1 MPKLR
6 AYVAMKKFG
15 ISYMGSKS
23 GIARVICRSLPGA
36 ENFYDLFGGGFA
48 ITHCMLA
55 LHRTKYRRF
64 FFNEI
69 DAGTTELIRRAIR
82 GEFNYDRFKPPFVS
96 REEFHRKKA
105 TCAYTRILWSF
116 GNHQRGYLFGDDIE
130 DYKRS
135 LHNAVVFNDFDAT
148 ARRVIG
154 KDRFDE
160 RSTIPQ
166 RRFCVRRIVKARN
179 PTKRASEL
187 EQLERLERLQ
197 QLERLQRLEGL
208 SDSMLEMTSLDYRE
222 VPIRPNSVV
231 YCDPPY
237 ANTRAECVRGFD
249 SAAFWSWAERLEHPA
264 FISEYEAP
272 ETFRVVL
279 SIEKKTKVSG
289 GTIPTKNEILFANPA
304 AAKLLESIGAKTF
317 PNTGARRAHR

>member
-1 MPKLR
+1 
-6 AYVAMKKFG
+6 
-15 ISYMGSKS
+15 
-23 GIARVICRSLPGA
+23 
-36 ENFYDLFGGGFA
+36 
-48 ITHCMLA
+48 MLA

-116 GNHQRGYLFGDDIE
+116 GNDHRYYLFGEHIE

-154 KDRFDE
+154 KSRFDE

-166 RRFCVRRIVKARN
+166 RRLYVRRIVTARN
-179 PTKRASEL
+179 PTKRASEVEQL
-187 EQLERLERLQ
+187 RVLQQLERLERLQ
-197 QLERLQRLEGL
+197 QLEQLQQLERLQQLEGL
-208 SDSMLEMTSLDYRE
+208 DDASLAMSSRDYRE

-237 ANTRAECVRGFD
+237 ANTRAGYVRGFD

-272 ETFRVVL
+272 EMFRVVL
-279 SIEKKTKVSG
+279 SIEKKTRVSNKG
-289 GTIPTKNEILFANPA
+289 MIPTKNEILFANPA

-317 PNTGARRAHR
+317 PNTGARMAHR

>member
-1 MPKLR
+1 
-6 AYVAMKKFG
+6 
-15 ISYMGSKS
+15 
-23 GIARVICRSLPGA
+23 
-36 ENFYDLFGGGFA
+36 
-48 ITHCMLA
+48 MLA

-116 GNHQRGYLFGDDIE
+116 GNDHRTYLFGEHIE

-166 RRFCVRRIVKARN
+166 RRLYVGRIVKARN
-179 PTKRASEL
+179 PTKRAIEL
-187 EQLERLERLQ
+187 KQLQVLQQLERLERLQQLQ

-208 SDSMLEMTSLDYRE
+208 DDATLEMSSRDYRE

-237 ANTRAECVRGFD
+237 ASTRAGYVRGFD
-249 SAAFWSWAERLEHPA
+249 SAAFWLWAERLEHPA

-279 SIEKKTKVSG
+279 SVEKKTRASG
-289 GTIPTKNEILFANPA
+289 SGTTPTRNEILFANPA